1 MPILEIDLIRHVKV
15 DGKSALYGSTDVSP
29 LVAENDRL
37 LAKLILQQKTDKSY
51 QSIICSPLQRCHKV
65 AKEFASACHLPL
77 EVCDDLQEMNFG
89 IFDGVSFDNI
99 PLMSPDTDG
108 ARLRKPNKKWGNQD
122 LQWPLLERFFQNPAK
137 AHLPE
142 AERLACFYNR
152 VTLAWQCLIE
162 QQFTIASEQNS
173 DGGISKD
180 KQAINR
186 RVLIIAHGG
195 IIRMIIAH
203 ILQLDWQKSSWH
215 QQLKIENASL
225 TRINLSR
232 PYDDKKIFQQVTTI
246 AMPFL

>member
-1 MPILEIDLIRHVKV
+1 MLEIDLIRHVKV

-29 LVAENDRL
+29 LLAENERL
-37 LAKLILQQKTDKSY
+37 LAKLILQQKTNKSY
-51 QSIICSPLQRCHKV
+51 QGIICSPLQRCHRV
-65 AKEFASACHLPL
+65 AKKFASACHLPL

-89 IFDGVSFDNI
+89 VFDGVAFDNI
-99 PLMSPDTDG
+99 PLISSDTDG
-108 ARLRKPNKKWGNQD
+108 ARLEKTHEQWGNKD
-122 LQWPLLERFFQNPAK
+122 LQWPLLERFFQNPARV
-137 AHLPE
+137 HLPE
-142 AERLACFYNR
+142 AERLACFYDR
-152 VTLAWQCLIE
+152 VTLAWQSLIE
-162 QQFTIASEQNS
+162 QQFTIASEQSS
-173 DGGISKD
+173 DGVISKD

-215 QQLKIENASL
+215 QQLKIENSSL
-225 TRINLSR
+225 TCIHLSR